1 MQSGSSAKL
10 KIGQA
15 TNIILVSRT
24 AYVITAFLC
33 KGRHLC
39 DQCRKSNRSYSFCAF
54 TSNCQSEIAEL
65 EAASISI
72 AGVFNFRD
80 VSVPVIDLC
89 FLLKNSHCNNHFSTR
104 IVLIEYLMD
113 KGNKHVLGML
123 AEQVTETFKSD
134 ANDMISSGVTI
145 KNAPYLEK
153 VVLQDKEVIQFIDV
167 KNLLPKSVQS
177 MLFR

>member
-1 MQSGSSAKL
+1 MLLLRFCVKEDTYAINAEKVIEVIPFVRLQAIAKAP
-10 KIGQA
+10 K
-15 TNIILVSRT
+15 
-24 AYVITAFLC
+24 Y
-33 KGRHLC
+33 
-39 DQCRKSNRSYSFCAF
+39 
-54 TSNCQSEIAEL
+54 
-65 EAASISI
+65 I

>member
-1 MQSGSSAKL
+1 MSVSA
-10 KIGQA
+10 
-15 TNIILVSRT
+15 
-24 AYVITAFLC
+24 
-33 KGRHLC
+33 
-39 DQCRKSNRSYSFCAF
+39 
-54 TSNCQSEIAEL
+54 IAIKPPYINV
-65 EAASISI
+65 ARPHAR
-72 AGVFNFRD
+72 VNVKYD

-153 VVLQDKEVIQFIDV
+153 IVLQDKEVIQFIDV